1 MPHALQKHYRAII
14 VVGCFL
20 VLFANQ
26 GLPATAFNVY
36 QTYLVA
42 LPGVGAVGGSLV
54 MTVRAFVSLAVM
66 LFVTPFYRR
75 IDARYGVLLATLCTA
90 AGFAVYGLWETLL
103 GLCLGS
109 VLTGIGYGL
118 GGMVATTIILGR
130 WFHGSLGVAAGFIG
144 MGSGVASFVIPTA
157 AAEIIEASSLSTAF
171 LCEAALALVL
181 AGLFALFL
189 RSDPK
194 QVGLAPY
201 EPSAPPSPKAAK
213 RQRKPAAE
221 DLVGRD
227 KHLMMLAM
235 VLMGGVAITG
245 FGYFSVLLTSSGINV
260 VAAAVITSLGGAC
273 LAVGK
278 LVCGWTFDR
287 WGTRTGTVLFFAIL
301 TLGLVLC
308 TTVGFGGPTEGFF
321 AAVAYCTGIAV
332 ATTGMAVWSLELSS
346 PARTLATVR
355 DFNLA
360 YAAGGFLFNMM
371 PGILMQ
377 FTGSYAAT
385 YAVFVVFSLVSAVIV
400 VAVYTRRLGRA

>member
-1 MPHALQKHYRAII
+1 MSHALQKHYRAII

-54 MTVRAFVSLAVM
+54 MTVRAFVSLAIM
-66 LFVTPFYRR
+66 LFVTAFYRR

-90 AGFAVYGLWETLL
+90 AGFAVYGLWETLP

-171 LCEAALALVL
+171 LCEAALALGL

-194 QVGLAPY
+194 QVGLTPY
-201 EPSAPPSPKAAK
+201 ERAAPASPKVAK

-221 DLVGRD
+221 DLTGRD
-227 KHLMMLAM
+227 KHLMMFAM
-235 VLMGGVAITG
+235 VLMGGVTITG

-260 VAAAVITSLGGAC
+260 VAAAVITSLGGAF

-278 LVCGWTFDR
+278 LICGWTFDR

-301 TLGLVLC
+301 TLGLALC
-308 TTVGFGGPTEGFF
+308 ATVGFGGPTEGFF
-321 AAVAYCTGIAV
+321 AAAAFCTGLAV
-332 ATTGMAVWSLELSS
+332 TTTGMAVWSLELSS

-355 DFNLA
+355 NFNLA

-371 PGILMQ
+371 PGVLMQ
-377 FTGSYAAT
+377 LTGSYAAT
-385 YAVFVVFSLVSAVIV
+385 YAVFVVFSLASAAIV
-400 VAVYTRRLGRA
+400 VGVYTRRLGRA